1 MLCSL
6 INHCDIVKI
15 SCMAQL
21 VNVIAPIMTANG
33 GGVCR
38 QTIFFPFRDASS
50 LGRGDAIRP
59 LVTSPRYDSKQYT
72 DVPWLDAA
80 AVWNEE
86 KGTLA
91 LFLLNRG
98 REALETTLAL
108 PGFESLKATGHTV
121 LTHPDL
127 QAVNTLDRPGTVLP
141 QARVCDASMLE
152 NGRGTVRLEPLSWNV
167 LTFA

>member
-1 MLCSL
+1 MDGNLLLWHETFVKEVVVSSV
-6 INHCDIVKI
+6 IVH
-15 SCMAQL
+15 
-21 VNVIAPIMTANG
+21 
-33 GGVCR
+33 
-38 QTIFFPFRDASS
+38 ASEPS
-50 LGRGDAIRP
+50 G
-59 LVTSPRYDSKQYT
+59 
-72 DVPWLDAA
+72 